1 MTIRIPESEIIR
13 AASEGMD
20 AFIQVFYDAIMD
32 AIGGELNETTM
43 QELNGEQ
50 ITLLAYI
57 MLRNEVMDG
66 GFVQLIHNGYGGFI
80 FLNPFAKAM
89 RLWGAHD
96 FSKLVYKGRKL
107 FEQHGEALTK
117 DCSDEEFMA
126 LFEQFPEFDELDD
139 EFVECEEEVTEL
151 IARYV
156 DEHIEKFAEIGG
168 RTHAEKV
175 CDFVDGLLRNI
186 KKHFLCDFYS
196 FIKNISLRRNTEG
209 FDEKPS

>member
-89 RLWGAHD
+89 RLFGLKE
-96 FSKLVYKGRKL
+96 FSKLIYAAKKIYDENKADLEKERTDDE
-107 FEQHGEALTK
+107 FMAMYEQYEAFDDLE
-117 DCSDEEFMA
+117 EEFMDM
-126 LFEQFPEFDELDD
+126 E
-139 EFVECEEEVTEL
+139 EFVTAKLAE
-151 IARYV
+151 YV
-156 DEHIEKFAEIGG
+156 DEHLEYFAEI
-168 RTHAEKV
+168 
-175 CDFVDGLLRNI
+175 I
-186 KKHFLCDFYS
+186 
-196 FIKNISLRRNTEG
+196 
-209 FDEKPS
+209 

>member
-32 AIGGELNETTM
+32 AIGGELNEATM

-96 FSKLVYKGRKL
+96 FSKLIYKGRKL
-107 FEQHGEALTK
+107 YEQHGEVLTK

-126 LFEQFPEFDELDD
+126 LFEQFPEFDALDD

-156 DEHIEKFAEIGG
+156 DEHIEKFAEIV
-168 RTHAEKV
+168 K
-175 CDFVDGLLRNI
+175 
-186 KKHFLCDFYS
+186 
-196 FIKNISLRRNTEG
+196 
-209 FDEKPS
+209 

>member
-13 AASEGMD
+13 AANEGMD
-20 AFIQVFYDAIMD
+20 AFIQVFNDAIME

-50 ITLLAYI
+50 ITLVAYI
-57 MLRNEVMDG
+57 ILRNEVMDG

-107 FEQHGEALTK
+107 FEKYGEELTK
-117 DCSDEEFMA
+117 ECSDEEFMA
-126 LFEQFPEFDELDD
+126 LFEQYPEFDVLDD
-139 EFVECEEEVTEL
+139 EFVECEEEVTEI

-156 DEHIEKFAEIGG
+156 DEHIEQFAEIV
-168 RTHAEKV
+168 K
-175 CDFVDGLLRNI
+175 
-186 KKHFLCDFYS
+186 
-196 FIKNISLRRNTEG
+196 
-209 FDEKPS
+209 